1 MNGGTCKDL
10 GTDFSCHCQAG
21 YTGRRCQ
28 AGKRAREV
36 RVGAREFALI
46 LEEQGRG
53 RGEGGK
59 KEKRSLS
66 GLSWKSGRL
75 HCRTGCAGNWERD
88 PKLCSLVRQTAEQWE
103 GGRQG
108 P

>member
-1 MNGGTCKDL
+1 MMVTLCALAAPSPCFWSPCVNGGTCKDL

-28 AGKRAREV
+28 AGERAREV

-53 RGEGGK
+53 RGEGGEER
-59 KEKRSLS
+59 KEISEWPVLEVRVPSL
-66 GLSWKSGRL
+66 
-75 HCRTGCAGNWERD
+75 
-88 PKLCSLVRQTAEQWE
+88 
-103 GGRQG
+103 
-108 P
+108 